1 MTPRTLFRSVAVAE
15 AITWALLLTGM
26 YLKYVAETTEVLV
39 SIGGALH
46 GFVFLAYL
54 VSTTFVWVNQ
64 RWNVGTGILGLVAGV
79 IPFATILFD
88 WQLERRGKLDG
99 GWRLAAGKDQP
110 AGAVENVQAWVLRN
124 PLTAAL
130 VAVIGV
136 SVVFAALLI
145 VGPPVQVG

>member
-1 MTPRTLFRSVAVAE
+1 MSPRTLFRSVAVAE
-15 AITWALLLTGM
+15 AITWALLLAGM
-26 YLKYVAETTEVLV
+26 YLKYVTETTEILV
-39 SIGGALH
+39 SVGGALH
-46 GFVFLAYL
+46 GFIFLTYL

-64 RWNVGTGILGLVAGV
+64 RWSTGTGALGLLAGV
-79 IPFATILFD
+79 IPFATVLLD

-110 AGAVENVQAWVLRN
+110 SGAVENLQAWVLRN

-130 VAVIGV
+130 VGIIGV

-145 VGPPVQVG
+145 AGPPVPVG

>member
-15 AITWALLLTGM
+15 AITWALLLAGM
-26 YLKYVAETTEVLV
+26 YLKYVAQTTEMLV

-54 VSTTFVWVNQ
+54 VSTSFVWVNQ
-64 RWNVGTGILGLVAGV
+64 RWSAGTGMLGLLAGV
-79 IPFATILFD
+79 IPFATVLFD
-88 WQLERRGKLDG
+88 WWLERSGKLDG

-110 AGAVENVQAWVLRN
+110 SGAVETLQAWVLRN
-124 PLTAAL
+124 PLTAVF
-130 VAVIGV
+130 VAIVGV

-145 VGPPVQVG
+145 AGPPVPVG

>member
-26 YLKYVAETTEVLV
+26 YLKYIAESTEVLV

-46 GFVFLAYL
+46 GFIFLTYL

-64 RWNVGTGILGLVAGV
+64 RWNAGTGVLGLLAGV
-79 IPFATILFD
+79 IPFATVLFD

-99 GWRLAAGKDQP
+99 GWRLATGKDQP

-130 VAVIGV
+130 VAIIGV